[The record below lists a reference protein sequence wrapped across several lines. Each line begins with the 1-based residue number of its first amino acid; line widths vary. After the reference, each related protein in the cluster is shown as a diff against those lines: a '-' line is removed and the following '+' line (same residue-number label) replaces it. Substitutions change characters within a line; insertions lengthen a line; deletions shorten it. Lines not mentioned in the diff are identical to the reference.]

1 MPYILNKTNGT
12 IVATVQDASLDQSTD
27 LIFVGRN
34 YAGYGEWQNENFLKL
49 LENFANV
56 IPPERPIDGQ
66 IWYDVS
72 NRKLNIWD
80 STNWKGIANLDVNQT
95 NPVNTKGYQAG
106 DLWYDSREQQL
117 NAFNGESFVLIG
129 PPSGADTRAAW
140 RGDVEYGSE
149 DPGTPIYNI
158 KSIVGSNNEIIAIV
172 SAEEFTVS
180 NESTIPAPTYP
191 LYTSDS
197 ETKIAKGITLY
208 GADPVTGVSDT
219 AGIYFW
225 GTAKHAS
232 YASTASSAIGL
243 ATAQTP
249 STGIYRIPYTT
260 STSETFATSIYS
272 TSSFYFDPSDTSVT
286 ANIFKGVA
294 TSARYADLAERYE
307 ADSVYDEGTVVILGG
322 IKEVTVTSTF
332 ADTRVAGI
340 VSKNPAYMM
349 NSGAGNDETH
359 PYIALK
365 GRVPC
370 KVVGFIEKGDLLV
383 TSAHPGYATAAK
395 SVSTGAVIGKALE
408 TNSEGFAV
416 IEVLVV

>member
-12 IVATVQDASLDQSTD
+12 IVATVQDASLDLSTD

-56 IPPERPIDGQ
+56 IPPQKPIDGQ

-72 NRKLNIWD
+72 NRKINIWD
-80 STNWKGIANLDVNQT
+80 STNWKGIANLDVNSI
-95 NPVNTKGYQAG
+95 NPVDTKDYQTG

-117 NAFNGESFVLIG
+117 SAFNGESFVLIG

-140 RGDVEYGSE
+140 RGDVEYGTE
-149 DPGTPIYNI
+149 DPGTPVYNI
-158 KSIVGSNNEIIAIV
+158 KSIVGSTNEIVAVV

-191 LYTSDS
+191 LYTSES
-197 ETKIAKGITLY
+197 QTKIARGITLY
-208 GADPVTGVSDT
+208 GADPITGVSDT

-232 YASTASSAIGL
+232 YATTASSAIGL
-243 ATAQTP
+243 ATQQSP

-260 STSETFATSIYS
+260 STSETTATTIYS
-272 TSSFYFDPSDTSVT
+272 TSSFFFDPSDRSVT
-286 ANIFKGVA
+286 ADIFKGVA
-294 TSARYADLAERYE
+294 TSARYADLAERYA
-307 ADSVYDEGTVVILGG
+307 ADAVYDVGTVVVIGG
-322 IKEVTVTSTF
+322 TAEITTTSKR
-332 ADTRVAGI
+332 ANISIAGVI
-340 VSKNPAYMM
+340 SKNPAYMM
-349 NSGAGNDETH
+349 NSEAGSDLTH
-359 PYIALK
+359 PYVALK

-370 KVVGFIEKGDLLV
+370 KVSGDVSKGELLV
-383 TSAHPGYATAAK
+383 TSQRDGYAEAWK
-395 SVSTGAVIGKALE
+395 PGDDPNAVIGKALE
-408 TNSEGFAV
+408 SFKGSFGV
-416 IEVLVV
+416 IEIKV